1 MKFTVPAVVSR
12 MAGALARVFKAP
24 SSLSGVNDRGGWITL
39 IGESFSGAWQSNVEV
54 RQDLVMAQTT
64 VFACITLIASDIGK
78 LRLKLMQ
85 QNPGGIWDE
94 ITSPAFSPVLRKQ
107 NRYQTRQKFIE
118 QWLVSKLSHGNTYV
132 LKERDN
138 RGVVVGL
145 YVLDPNRVKPLVAQD
160 GSVYYQ
166 LQEDDIS
173 HVPDGLE
180 AIPASEI
187 IHDRMVCLFHPLVG
201 VSPIF
206 ACGLAATQA
215 LKIQQN
221 SAKFF
226 ENMSQPGG
234 VLTAPGQ
241 ISDATAER
249 IKKHWEANYAGN
261 NSGKVAVVGDGLKY
275 EAMAVNAVDAQLVE
289 QLKMS
294 AEQVCSVFHVPAY
307 MVGAAPAPA
316 YNNIEALQLQYY
328 SQCLQALIES
338 AEACLDEGL
347 GLVDV
352 PGKTMGTEFELD
364 DLLRMD
370 QATLTESLS
379 KLVAGSISTPNE
391 ARRRMNKPPL
401 PGGDTIYMQQQNYSL
416 DALNKRDTGA
426 DPFGKTPA
434 TPAPAAPPPTP
445 AEAAA
450 KAADQTR
457 ALIARARKSLNV

>member
-1 MKFTVPAVVSR
+1 MKFPVPAVVSR
-12 MAGALARVFKAP
+12 MAGAIVRIFKAP
-24 SSLSGVNDRGGWITL
+24 SSLSGVNDRGGWIPL
-39 IGESFSGAWQSNVEV
+39 IRESFMGAWQSDVEV

-94 ITSPAFSPVLRKQ
+94 ISSPAFSPVLRKQ

-118 QWLVSKLSHGNTYV
+118 QWIVSKLSHGNTYV

-138 RGVVVGL
+138 RGIVTGL
-145 YVLDPNRVKPLVAQD
+145 YVLDPNRVKPLVAPD

-166 LQEDDIS
+166 LQMDIIS
-173 HVPDGLE
+173 HVPEGLE
-180 AIPASEI
+180 AVPASEI

-241 ISDATAER
+241 IGDETAER
-249 IKKHWEANYAGN
+249 IKKHWENNYAGN
-261 NSGKVAVVGDGLKY
+261 NSGKVAVLGDGLEYK
-275 EAMAVNAVDAQLVE
+275 AMAVNAVDAQLVE

-316 YNNIEALQLQYY
+316 YNNIEALNQQYY

-338 AEACLDEGL
+338 LEACLDEGL

-352 PGKTMGTEFELD
+352 PGKTLGTEFELD

-370 QATLTESLS
+370 QSTLADALV
-379 KLVAGSISTPNE
+379 KLVGGSISTPNE
-391 ARRRMNKPPL
+391 ARKRMNQPPL
-401 PGGDTIYMQQQNYSL
+401 AGGDTAYMQQQNYSL

-426 DPFGKTPA
+426 DPFGKTAAQVPA
-434 TPAPAAPPPTP
+434 AEPAPAD
-445 AEAAA
+445 AAA
-450 KAADQTR
+450 KAAEQTR

>member
-12 MAGALARVFKAP
+12 MAGALARVLKAP
-24 SSLSGVNDRGGWITL
+24 SSLSGVDNRGGWITL
-39 IGESFSGAWQSNVEV
+39 IGESFSGAWQRNVEV

-78 LRLKLMQ
+78 LRLKLVQ
-85 QNPGGIWDE
+85 QNEHSIWDE
-94 ITSPAFSPVLRKQ
+94 IASPAFSPVLRKQ

-118 QWLVSKLSHGNTYV
+118 QWIVSKLSHGNTYV
-132 LKERDN
+132 LKERDM

-173 HVPDGLE
+173 HVPEGLE
-180 AIPASEI
+180 AVPASEI

-221 SAKFF
+221 SVKFF

-234 VLTAPGQ
+234 VLTAPAQ

-249 IKKHWEANYAGN
+249 IKKHWESNYTGN
-261 NSGKVAVVGDGLKY
+261 NSGKVAVLGDGLKY
-275 EAMAVNAVDAQLVE
+275 EAMAVNADDAQLVE
-289 QLKMS
+289 QLKLS

-307 MVGAAPAPA
+307 MVGAAAAPA

-338 AEACLDEGL
+338 LEACLDEGL

-352 PGKTMGTEFELD
+352 PGKTLGTEFELD

-370 QATLTESLS
+370 QATLTKVLGEQVKAGLI
-379 KLVAGSISTPNE
+379 KLNE
-391 ARRRMNKPPL
+391 GRRRLNLGPMT
-401 PGGDTIYMQQQNYSL
+401 GGDAAYLQQQNYSVE
-416 DALNKRDTGA
+416 ALSKRDAGA
-426 DPFGKTPA
+426 DPFGKTVA
-434 TPAPAAPPPTP
+434 PAPEPKPSVDD
-445 AEAAA
+445 AA
-450 KAADQTR
+450 KAATETA
-457 ALIARARKSLNV
+457 ALIVALTKGLEHV

>member
-1 MKFTVPAVVSR
+1 MKFPVPAVVSR
-12 MAGALARVFKAP
+12 MAGALARVFKAAP
-24 SSLSGVNDRGGWITL
+24 SSLSGVNDRGGWISL
-39 IGESFSGAWQSNVEV
+39 IRESFMGAWQSNVEV
-54 RQDLVMAQTT
+54 RQDRVMAQTT

-85 QNPGGIWDE
+85 QDPGGIWDE
-94 ITSPAFSPVLRKQ
+94 IASPAFSPVLRKQ

-173 HVPDGLE
+173 HVPEGLE

-241 ISDATAER
+241 ISDTTAER

-316 YNNIEALQLQYY
+316 HNNIEALQLQYY
-328 SQCLQALIES
+328 SQCLQALIDS
-338 AEACLDEGL
+338 AESCLDEGL

-352 PGKTMGTEFELD
+352 PGKTLGTEFELD

-370 QATLTESLS
+370 QATLTESLA

-391 ARRRMNKPPL
+391 ARKRMNKPPL
-401 PGGDTIYMQQQNYSL
+401 PGGDTIYMQQQNFSL

-434 TPAPAAPPPTP
+434 APAPESKPSTD
-445 AEAAA
+445 AAA
-450 KAADQTR
+450 KASTETA
-457 ALIARARKSLNV
+457 ALIVALTKGLEHV